1 MPSER
6 NDLKSVIYTLV
17 QCVTPGKPNFAVF
30 MPILLCAHEYN
41 MITSMPLCRIGN
53 DGNAPKEI
61 QEGTFGA
68 A

>member
-17 QCVTPGKPNFAVF
+17 QCFTPEKPNFAVF

-53 DGNAPKEI
+53 APKEI

-68 A
+68 FA